1 MGPRTTGTHRH
12 WSGCPLRSL
21 ALTLVLG
28 VGSLTVPVGAEASGE
43 SSKGSNGSGSN
54 SDGSNNSSKSSGDS
68 SNSSNDSSKSSNAS
82 SKSSNASTQNSPQR
96 SADSSS
102 EETADSSTRSRGA
115 QLFWAGSAVVLLG
128 ASIVGTVLGARSHAA
143 APAPNA
149 VALAA
154 FMRENHAVLT
164 HDVAM
169 TRGPV
174 FDAWSRE
181 LGLSAADGTRV
192 ALAMEGSAEQTE
204 LMSALDGAIDAN
216 RAAKFSAAFFRVTA
230 RALGPV
236 RTKELLARA
245 GRLGGEG
252 RPSARRSSSR
262 ATGMADSGG

>member
-12 WSGCPLRSL
+12 RSGCALGRA
-21 ALTLVLG
+21 ALTLALG
-28 VGSLTVPVGAEASGE
+28 IGSLTVPAGAEASGE
-43 SSKGSNGSGSN
+43 SSQGSKGSN

-68 SNSSNDSSKSSNAS
+68 SNSSHDSSKSSNG
-82 SKSSNASTQNSPQR
+82 STQNSPQR
-96 SADSSS
+96 SADWSS

-115 QLFWAGSAVVLLG
+115 QFFWAGSAVVLLG
-128 ASIVGTVLGARSHAA
+128 ASIVGTVLGARSRARA
-143 APAPNA
+143 GTVPNA

-181 LGLSAADGTRV
+181 LGLTAADGTRV
-192 ALAMEGSAEQTE
+192 ALAMEGSSEQTE
-204 LMSALDGAIDAN
+204 LMSALDGSIDAN
-216 RAAKFSAAFFRVTA
+216 RAAQFSAAFFRVTA

-245 GRLGGEG
+245 GRLGPDGRG
-252 RPSARRSSSR
+252 PSVARPSPR
-262 ATGMADSGG
+262 AIGMADSGG